1 MTAEKHPLE
10 LVRDVLEFYASGTFA
25 LVHENRFLEW
35 GESNVEI
42 TSTNVIG
49 HRASEALTTLNH
61 YLCQPQSCAECE
73 RLGMEND
80 AMKSTLIAMRE
91 LNKRGLV
98 EENKALREAVRDFGA
113 VCGGVDD
120 WGDKLAAVQEK
131 HAATIAAAGG
141 E

>member
-1 MTAEKHPLE
+1 MTAEKHPLQK
-10 LVRDVLEFYASGTFA
+10 VRAALERGTYLA
-25 LVHENRFLEW
+25 Q
-35 GESNVEI
+35 EI
-42 TSTNVIG
+42 GDTLAFNQID
-49 HRASEALTTLNH
+49 HALTTLTT
-61 YLCQPQSCAECE
+61 YMGQTQSCAECE
-73 RLGMEND
+73 RLAREND

>member
-10 LVRDVLEFYASGTFA
+10 TVQNTLQESARGCSAIELIAPNIKDAREYASMMKA
-25 LVHENRFLEW
+25 
-35 GESNVEI
+35 EI
-42 TSTNVIG
+42 D
-49 HRASEALTTLNH
+49 AALTALTL
-61 YLCQPQSCAECE
+61 YMSQPQSCAECE

-131 HAATIAAAGG
+131 HAATIADAGG
-141 E
+141 ES